1 MPGAMKTCREG
12 ERFPGRI
19 GRTWE
24 DSEPAFPMPPAA
36 PAGVP
41 NVLYVIVDDIGFG
54 WTQPFGGLIRT
65 PNIQR
70 PADDG
75 LRYTNFTTTALCSPT
90 RSYLITGRNHPTT
103 PTPTRTT
110 RRTSSTR

>member
-1 MPGAMKTCREG
+1 MPGAMKTYREG

-36 PAGVP
+36 PAGAP
-41 NVLYVIVDDIGFG
+41 NVLYDIGFG

-90 RSYLITGRNHPTT
+90 RSCLITGRNHPTT